1 MLMKSSGFREET
13 NWENQQSI
21 RHKMYNNVAYLVE
34 KVKTSTLDHYGDA
47 TFTES
52 YKSVFCNV
60 LSIGTN
66 EFYQAQT
73 SGVKPEIKISIADY
87 YDYNG
92 QEEVVLDEI
101 RYKVLRTY
109 RSLGSNV
116 LEITLY
122 GGVRNECSE
131 ISS

>member
-1 MLMKSSGFREET
+1 
-13 NWENQQSI
+13 
-21 RHKMYNNVAYLVE
+21 MYNSIAYLVS
-34 KVKTSTLDHYGDA
+34 KVNTGTVDTYGDPV
-47 TFTES
+47 FTETQ
-52 YKSVFCNV
+52 KAVFCNV

-87 YDYNG
+87 FDFDG

-109 RSLGSNV
+109 RSLGSNI

-122 GGVRNECSE
+122 GGVRNECT
-131 ISS
+131 

>member
-1 MLMKSSGFREET
+1 
-13 NWENQQSI
+13 
-21 RHKMYNNVAYLVE
+21 MYNSIAYLVN
-34 KVKTSTLDHYGDA
+34 KTDTGTTDQYGDA
-47 TFTES
+47 IFNET
-52 YKSVFCNV
+52 YKDVFCNI

-73 SGVKPEIKISIADY
+73 SGVKPELKISIADY
-87 YDYNG
+87 FDYDG
-92 QEEVVLDEI
+92 QEEVVIEEI

-109 RSLGSNV
+109 RSLGSNI

-122 GGVRNECSE
+122 GGVRNERTE